1 MWGNDYGHALPEDC
15 DISIYSGSYKA
26 TREKYALQLAKDIA
40 ADQEDKID
48 ETDEKDEEDEDSEEI
63 SGLKSEA

>member
-1 MWGNDYGHALPEDC
+1 MWGTEYGHTDC

-40 ADQEDKID
+40 ADQED
-48 ETDEKDEEDEDSEEI
+48 EEDEEDEDTEEI
-63 SGLKSEA
+63 IVLKSEIIS